1 MGMMINSD
9 QSDDDV
15 IGTINTT
22 PLVDIMLV
30 LLIIFLITV
39 PVVTHTVPVKLPE
52 EKNTPYSTTP
62 QNIQLSVNKT
72 GDIFWN
78 EQYVANK
85 ETLLARLQAEAQ
97 KRPQPEVHIR
107 GDQQTHYEAIDQVIS
122 TTQQAGIGKI
132 AFVTTPPASTP

>member
-52 EKNTPYSTTP
+52 EK
-62 QNIQLSVNKT
+62 I
-72 GDIFWN
+72 
-78 EQYVANK
+78 
-85 ETLLARLQAEAQ
+85 RL
-97 KRPQPEVHIR
+97 
-107 GDQQTHYEAIDQVIS
+107 
-122 TTQQAGIGKI
+122 
-132 AFVTTPPASTP
+132 TPPPLKIFNFQSTKLAIFFGMNNTLQIKKLYLLVYKLRHKSARNLKFIFVVIN

>member
-52 EKNTPYSTTP
+52 EKIRLMPPHHKIFSSQSIKLAIFFGMNNTLQIKKPCLHVFKLRRK
-62 QNIQLSVNKT
+62 NALNLRF
-72 GDIFWN
+72 IF
-78 EQYVANK
+78 VATN
-85 ETLLARLQAEAQ
+85 LHIMRRL
-97 KRPQPEVHIR
+97 IR
-107 GDQQTHYEAIDQVIS
+107 L
-122 TTQQAGIGKI
+122 
-132 AFVTTPPASTP
+132 

>member
-52 EKNTPYSTTP
+52 EKNTPYATTP
-62 QNIQLSVNKT
+62 QMFLLKT
-72 GDIFWN
+72 H
-78 EQYVANK
+78 
-85 ETLLARLQAEAQ
+85 L
-97 KRPQPEVHIR
+97 PECER
-107 GDQQTHYEAIDQVIS
+107 
-122 TTQQAGIGKI
+122 
-132 AFVTTPPASTP
+132 